1 METLRNRSTLHR
13 LNRRL
18 MKAPGTNRAVTATA
32 DFTEPRSLQRD
43 PFGSAESAGLRY
55 FSDARPGLGRRRAGK
70 GFYYVG
76 VDKQVVRDVSQLRRI
91 RALAIPPAWTEVWI
105 CPFANG
111 HLQATGRDSKGRKQY
126 RYHSKWRE
134 TRDQVKYHRMVA
146 FGKSLP
152 KLRRVVRKHLRLPGL
167 CREKVLATV
176 ARLLETTLIRVGN
189 EEYAQTNKSFGLTT
203 LRGRHVRIKG
213 STLNFQ
219 FRGKSG
225 KVHSVSVDD
234 KRLADIVKGCM
245 DIPGYELFQF
255 LDESGQPQAVDSA
268 DVNAYLKEIT
278 GDEFTAKD
286 FRTWAGTTL
295 AAVALC
301 QSGGFTL
308 QSEAKR
314 NILQAVQSVAE
325 QLGNTPAVCRNCY
338 INPAVVDAY
347 MNGITIDTVGRNA
360 KVEEMR
366 QAGLRSEEAAVIAL
380 LEELQEEPL
389 KEAS

>member
-1 METLRNRSTLHR
+1 MESIRNRSPLR
-13 LNRRL
+13 RINRGP
-18 MKAPGTNRAVTATA
+18 MKAPATNRAVTATA
-32 DFTEPRSLQRD
+32 DFHRPRLRQGD

-55 FSDARPGLGRRRAGK
+55 FSDSRPGLRRRRAGK

-76 VDKQVVRDVSQLRRI
+76 VDKQVVRDVPQLRRI
-91 RALAIPPAWTEVWI
+91 RALAIPPAWTDVWI
-105 CPFANG
+105 SPASNG

-126 RYHSKWRE
+126 RYHPKWRE
-134 TRDQVKYHRMVA
+134 TRDQAKYDRMVA

-152 KLRRVVRKHLRLPGL
+152 RLRRVVRRHLRLPGL

-225 KVHSVSVDD
+225 KIHSVSVDD
-234 KRLADIVKGCM
+234 KRLAHIVQGCM

-255 LDESGQPQAVDSA
+255 LDESGQPQPVDSA
-268 DVNAYLKEIT
+268 DVNAYLKQIT

-286 FRTWAGTTL
+286 FRTWAGTIL

-301 QSGGFTL
+301 ESGGFTL

-314 NILQAVQSVAE
+314 NIVQAVQSVAE

-347 MNGITIDTVGRNA
+347 MNGITIDTLARNVKVGA
-360 KVEEMR
+360 MR
-366 QAGLRSEEAAVIAL
+366 QAGLRSEEAAVIVL

-389 KEAS
+389 KKAS